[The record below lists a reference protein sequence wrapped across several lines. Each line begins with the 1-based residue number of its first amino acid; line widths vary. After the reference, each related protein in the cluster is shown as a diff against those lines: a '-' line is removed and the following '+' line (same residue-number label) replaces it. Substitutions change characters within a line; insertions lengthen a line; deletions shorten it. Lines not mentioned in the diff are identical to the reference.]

1 MVFLYFYDLRFR
13 RYLDPLSYTFSS
25 GKLAN
30 GWGESGKNCH
40 KRFSTD
46 LCSNRTQKTPQ
57 KVFTLKIL
65 RTNSVA
71 P

>member
-30 GWGESGKNCH
+30 GWGESGKIATSVSQ
-40 KRFSTD
+40 RIYV
-46 LCSNRTQKTPQ
+46 LIGPQ
-57 KVFTLKIL
+57 KHPKKFSRSK
-65 RTNSVA
+65 S
-71 P
+71 